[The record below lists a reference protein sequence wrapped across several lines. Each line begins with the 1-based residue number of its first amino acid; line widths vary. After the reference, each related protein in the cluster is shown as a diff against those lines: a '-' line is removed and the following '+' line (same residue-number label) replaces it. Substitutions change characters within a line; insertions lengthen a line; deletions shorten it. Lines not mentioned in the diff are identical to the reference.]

1 MVLKRTFDRELG
13 TKPKPD
19 KNFTGLLGLLERK
32 EYTIIPKMEAFL
44 ARLEAVDFSFTF
56 YKDQ

>member
-1 MVLKRTFDRELG
+1 MVLKKTYDRDLG
-13 TKPKPD
+13 TKLRPD
-19 KNFTGLLGLLERK
+19 ENFTGLLGLLERK

-44 ARLEAVDFSFTF
+44 VRLEAVDFSFTF